1 MKGAIKISF
10 PGRENFTFENDY
22 LKVLDYIKE
31 ELEDDISENDIIEIY
46 SSTGVQITNQTVFNN
61 LKESKDDLK
70 LVVKVID
77 IHEKERVEKEKR
89 EKERLEKERLEKER
103 LEKERLEKERL
114 EKERLEKER
123 IEKQKEMERVKKE
136 KLEREKKNL
145 NGILSKIG
153 SLIDLKLSEFN
164 NKFEEYQKETNLKFE
179 KLEKAINKQKE
190 EEMKKI
196 SSFELKVN
204 QVTQILIK
212 LNQSKSSEKL
222 ENKLSTFHKSFS
234 ENITELHRSFTSLP
248 NEMKKVFINN
258 LVPVSQSINNNF
270 NTLANRVKNKSYKVS
285 SGFNVIQKKI
295 NILKHYKKQFDKQD
309 NNPAIKSYH
318 SAINVNPYEQEEQS
332 FYTSYMTFNV
342 DCQIVSQANK
352 FKLANFMD
360 SNISLMVKIVNIG
373 IEIPDKSSI
382 MSIKKGIINIKKYE
396 FNQSIGTNESA
407 SAILKFDFDRN
418 KNIVGKHTIY
428 FGLFQP
434 NNILIKDMKYSFEIE
449 K

>member
-10 PGRENFTFENDY
+10 PGRDNFTFENDY
-22 LKVLDYIKE
+22 PKVIDYIKE

-46 SSTGVQITNQTVFNN
+46 SNTGIQITNQTVFNN
-61 LKESKDDLK
+61 LKESQDDLK

-77 IHEKERVEKEKR
+77 IREKERAEKERR

-114 EKERLEKER
+114 EKERLEK
-123 IEKQKEMERVKKE
+123 QKEIERVKKE

-145 NGILSKIG
+145 NGILTKI
-153 SLIDLKLSEFN
+153 SSMIDLKLSEFN
-164 NKFEEYQKETNLKFE
+164 NKFEEYKKETNLKFE

-222 ENKLSTFHKSFS
+222 EDKLSTFKKSFS
-234 ENITELHRSFTSLP
+234 ENVTEIHRSLTSLP
-248 NEMKKVFINN
+248 NEMKKVFSNN
-258 LVPVSQSINNNF
+258 LVPVSQSINSNF
-270 NTLANRVKNKSYKVS
+270 NKLANRVKNKNYKVS
-285 SGFNVIQKKI
+285 SGFNEIQKTI
-295 NILKHYKKQFDKQD
+295 NILKHYKKHFDMPD
-309 NNPAIKSYH
+309 NNPAFKLYNSDSNI
-318 SAINVNPYEQEEQS
+318 NPYEQEEQS
-332 FYTSYMTFNV
+332 FYTSYSNFNV
-342 DCQIVSQANK
+342 GYQIVSQANK

-360 SNISLMVKIVNIG
+360 SNISLVVKIINLG
-373 IEIPDKSSI
+373 IEIPNKSSI
-382 MSIKKGIINIKKYE
+382 MSMKKGIINIKKYE
-396 FNQSIGTNESA
+396 FNQPIHTNETPC
-407 SAILKFDFDRN
+407 AILKFDFDRN
-418 KNIVGKHTIY
+418 KNIVGKHTIS

-434 NNILIKDMKYSFEIE
+434 NNILIKEMKYSFEIE